1 MKCPLQYDEIITLP
15 DDLTGEFNPN
25 SVGMQ
30 MVWGGLFGNEYS
42 MSSGRAVMIDD
53 AGEHYM
59 LSFEVGKDK
68 DGNPQFSPKKKKR
81 ILSRLPRRRISCITV
96 TPTRLLVSVSTPET
110 Y

>member
-1 MKCPLQYDEIITLP
+1 MKCPLQWDEIITLP

-42 MSSGRAVMIDD
+42 MSSGRAVMVDD
-53 AGEHYM
+53 SGEHYM

-68 DGNPQFSPKKKKR
+68 DR
-81 ILSRLPRRRISCITV
+81 
-96 TPTRLLVSVSTPET
+96 
-110 Y
+110 

>member
-1 MKCPLQYDEIITLP
+1 MTKGKSCFISMKCPLQWDEIITLP

-42 MSSGRAVMIDD
+42 MSSGRAVMVDD
-53 AGEHYM
+53 AGEYYM

-68 DGNPQFSPKKKKR
+68 DGNPQVFSEKEEA
-81 ILSRLPRRRISCITV
+81 V
-96 TPTRLLVSVSTPET
+96 VSSGW
-110 Y
+110 